1 LNKSIDKDVSK
12 SLKEFR
18 LSDVARCYRSPYGI
32 NGALLVLNQTIDD
45 LIQIHDFIDSKRK
58 EWLEQFLKNY

>member
-1 LNKSIDKDVSK
+1 LNKSIDTDVSK

-18 LSDVARCYRSPYGI
+18 LSDVARWYSSPYRASGTLSI
-32 NGALLVLNQTIDD
+32 LNQTIDD

-58 EWLEQFLKNY
+58 ERLEQF